1 MPVAPHVSPQ
11 SPRYARLV
19 HLCQAY
25 TCLSCHTSGSTHG
38 HHNRSLP
45 LSTIA
50 HISGLPTKG
59 TVPLPV
65 SKRSRSM
72 SSSLPFTPAHQS
84 NPLALPLSP
93 HISLRLQG
101 LALSQLGHTPS
112 FTAPV
117 QVGSLI
123 HSTFSMLTIS
133 PISPHVQLRLPLA
146 STPTVV

>member
-25 TCLSCHTSGSTHG
+25 TCLSYHTSSSTHG

-59 TVPLPV
+59 TVPLPI
-65 SKRSRSM
+65 SKRSRGM

-84 NPLALPLSP
+84 NPLVLPLSP

-101 LALSQLGHTPS
+101 LALSQLGIRHLSRPLFKLDHSSTLLSPCS
-112 FTAPV
+112 
-117 QVGSLI
+117 QSRQSI
-123 HSTFSMLTIS
+123 HMSNCGYL
-133 PISPHVQLRLPLA
+133 
-146 STPTVV
+146 